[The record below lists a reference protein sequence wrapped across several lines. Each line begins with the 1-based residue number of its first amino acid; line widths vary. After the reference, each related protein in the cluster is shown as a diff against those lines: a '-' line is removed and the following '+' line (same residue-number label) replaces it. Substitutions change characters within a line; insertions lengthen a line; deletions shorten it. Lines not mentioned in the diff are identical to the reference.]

1 MSRVAM
7 RLLCFQ
13 EQGLLARTGNINLDH
28 VLHVCYAA
36 NNYLFIVSNGNITA
50 MCEICSKLKVEFDF
64 RTSSHSKTSEAVNYT
79 LKPLSLY

>member
-1 MSRVAM
+1 M
-7 RLLCFQ
+7 
-13 EQGLLARTGNINLDH
+13 EQVTDFINLDH